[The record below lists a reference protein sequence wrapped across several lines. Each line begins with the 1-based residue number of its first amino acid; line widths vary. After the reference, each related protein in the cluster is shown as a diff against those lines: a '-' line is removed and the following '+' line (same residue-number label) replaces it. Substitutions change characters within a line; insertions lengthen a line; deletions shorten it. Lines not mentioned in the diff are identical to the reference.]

1 MVEIEGEA
9 VMNIALWVLQ
19 GLLAFAFGMAGNMK
33 AFSYEKFKKQA
44 GAHAP
49 SKNLALFIGLCEIAG
64 AIGLIIPWA
73 TGVVPVLTPVAA
85 SALALVMILGVG
97 YHLQLKDPFS
107 KAVPALV
114 LFFLS
119 VLVAAGRF

>member
-1 MVEIEGEA
+1 
-9 VMNIALWVLQ
+9 MNIALWVLQ

-44 GAHAP
+44 GGTHAP
-49 SKNLALFIGLCEIAG
+49 SKNLAFFIGLCEIAG
-64 AIGLIIPWA
+64 AIGLILPWA
-73 TGVVPVLTPVAA
+73 TGVVPVLTPIAA

-97 YHLQLKDPFS
+97 YHLQHKDPFS

-114 LFFLS
+114 LFVLS

>member
-1 MVEIEGEA
+1 
-9 VMNIALWVLQ
+9 MNIALWVLQ
-19 GLLAFAFGMAGNMK
+19 GLLAFTFGMAGNIK

-44 GAHAP
+44 GDHAP
-49 SKNLALFIGLCEIAG
+49 SKNLASFIGLCEIAG
-64 AIGLIIPWA
+64 AIGLILPQA

-114 LFFLS
+114 LFILS
-119 VLVAAGRF
+119 VLVAIGRF